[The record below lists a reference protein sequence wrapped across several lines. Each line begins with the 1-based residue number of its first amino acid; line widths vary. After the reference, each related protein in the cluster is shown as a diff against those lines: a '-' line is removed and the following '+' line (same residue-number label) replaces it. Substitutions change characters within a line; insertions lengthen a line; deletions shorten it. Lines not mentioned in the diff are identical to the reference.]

1 MMYTC
6 PECDQ
11 IMYAVSTASI
21 PPILRY
27 VCPYCGYA
35 SEPIKTRFDAIPLPL
50 ELRKNKEESKWERE
64 DE

>member
-1 MMYTC
+1 
-6 PECDQ
+6 
-11 IMYAVSTASI
+11 MYAVSTASI

-50 ELRKNKEESKWERE
+50 ELRKNKEESKWVRE